1 MLPLLLVDLFIIKIL
16 KIKIMFDNNI
26 KNNNQLLS
34 KINFEYIINI

>member
-16 KIKIMFDNNI
+16 KIKIMFDTNI

-34 KINFEYIINI
+34 KNKF